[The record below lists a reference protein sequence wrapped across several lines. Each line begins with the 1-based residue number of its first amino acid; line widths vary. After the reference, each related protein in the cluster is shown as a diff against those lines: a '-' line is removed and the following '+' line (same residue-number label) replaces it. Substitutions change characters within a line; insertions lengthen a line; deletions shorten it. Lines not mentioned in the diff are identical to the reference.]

1 MSPLTV
7 AQYLKPG
14 WTFDLVIM
22 DEASQI
28 KPEDA
33 MGALLRGRRA
43 AVVGDPRQLP
53 PTNFFDR
60 SLDDGQDSE
69 TEEEDEILSS
79 EDRVSAESILD
90 VASQAFRPIRRLR
103 WHYRSRHQDL
113 IEFSNREFYGD
124 NPLVVF
130 PAAEPTSETLGKR

>member
-103 WHYRSRHQDL
+103 WHYRSRHRDL

-130 PAAEPTSETLGKR
+130 PAAEPT